1 MRTWSFVLDKCAY
14 LWRCLFFKLRTI
26 PFQSANLTV
35 PIAKVDALYHSWHLA
50 SWLILGWGKDSDF
63 AKVLSCQYTFSSWQL
78 QWWCELWVE
87 CPAWIRKGRCTCT
100 FITFR
105 DGNDSLAIGKYLAD
119 SGCRNMFRL
128 SKCSKPIPPDRQL
141 TPMSKCILYHTIF
154 LHNKSRHS
162 MPCRL
167 WLSFDAFLH
176 ICYPIV
182 KFAKSAKRWK
192 TMATPPN
199 GCWCNFWKYRIPKI
213 AGGFMVEEKDS
224 WWILCGGWKVGPTPL
239 P

>member
-1 MRTWSFVLDKCAY
+1 MAY
-14 LWRCLFFKLRTI
+14 SRVRKRFRLCKGIEL
-26 PFQSANLTV
+26 PV
-35 PIAKVDALYHSWHLA
+35 H
-50 SWLILGWGKDSDF
+50 
-63 AKVLSCQYTFSSWQL
+63 TFSSWQL